1 MKGGKVKNLPLEIG
15 KGMGFNEA
23 ALHEGR
29 KTGKSPILK
38 ASHILLQ

>member
-29 KTGKSPILK
+29 KSEKP
-38 ASHILLQ
+38 ASGNRKGNGLQ